1 MVGKI
6 HTCAQERPCSEILI
20 RQIKEPRMYLI
31 LCEGGLHD
39 LSQFYKRSN
48 QSPFHFHSSFEQ
60 TLVDRRVWEYT
71 YASGVSV
78 NEHVLQ
84 VVEENNFA
92 EAQGAWRVVRQIQEG
107 QHGFLSLARS

>member
-1 MVGKI
+1 
-6 HTCAQERPCSEILI
+6 
-20 RQIKEPRMYLI
+20 MYLI